1 MILNQ
6 TNIISNYLE
15 GVVFEFRAKIQV
27 NNSEFQ
33 YHFTFNAI
41 VVLWLFSNFSSSSF
55 QFTQWEIVS
64 LLYDPVIN
72 LMTQW
77 DTFKIFCRANQE
89 VNDELIHMSQP
100 FSTDFK
106 ADVNWRKNALD
117 FIIKIHDVFF
127 AKSTKL
133 NLMFL
138 CVSVFGIRVKHLKE
152 IFLRLQ
158 IWMHFE
164 VTYISLM

>member
-1 MILNQ
+1 MLCLN
-6 TNIISNYLE
+6 
-15 GVVFEFRAKIQV
+15 FRAKIQV

-33 YHFTFNAI
+33 YHFIFNAI

-106 ADVNWRKNALD
+106 ADVNRRKNALD
-117 FIIKIHDVFF
+117 FIIKIHDIFF
-127 AKSTKL
+127 AKIIKWSLMSICMYLFRMSPNLCNFESYLHFPKLNVIGGDTSKSTKEHRWIQ
-133 NLMFL
+133 F
-138 CVSVFGIRVKHLKE
+138 SK
-152 IFLRLQ
+152 
-158 IWMHFE
+158 
-164 VTYISLM
+164 